1 MLCLGAR
8 NAHSL
13 LKRRKEEGEEEGGG
27 GGGREGGGGRREERE
42 EGGGGGGGEDDGCS
56 RLRVN
61 VLGNDPLATLLL
73 TNWSSACGWGGW
85 NIRIP

>member
-13 LKRRKEEGEEEGGG
+13 LKRRKGGGGKEGEGRRGWERRGKEEGGERG
-27 GGGREGGGGRREERE
+27 GGD
-42 EGGGGGGGEDDGCS
+42 GGGGEDDGCS

-61 VLGNDPLATLLL
+61 VLGNDPLGTLLL

-85 NIRIP
+85 DIRIP